1 MSRYLLDTNIVSEAT
16 RPTPSTR
23 VTEWLSRVL
32 DTELFIS
39 ALTIAE
45 IRRGILE
52 NDAGR
57 KRRLLERWFEGPEGP
72 SALFR
77 NRVLSFDEA
86 AAMEW
91 ARIMAEGTALGRP
104 RSAIDMVIAASAAVH
119 DCVVVTLNARHFRD
133 VVELVDLGLDR
144 KRFD

>member
-1 MSRYLLDTNIVSEAT
+1 MSRYLLDTNIVSDAT
-16 RPTPSTR
+16 RPTPSAR
-23 VTEWLSRVL
+23 VMRWLGSAL

-52 NDAGR
+52 KEPGR
-57 KRRLLERWFEGPEGP
+57 KRRLLEHWFEGPEGP

-86 AAMEW
+86 AAMEC
-91 ARIMAEGTALGRP
+91 AKIMAEGTALGRP
-104 RSAIDMVIAASAAVH
+104 RSAIDMVIAASAAAH
-119 DCVVVTLNARHFRD
+119 GCVVVTLNARHFRD
-133 VVELVDLGLDR
+133 VVEIIDLGPDG